1 MEFTRKLKQQE
12 KQENWR
18 KRTSHKMWHVCWKT
32 WHDFTRQNACFWY

>member
-18 KRTSHKMWHVCWKT
+18 KRTRKKRGT
-32 WHDFTRQNACFWY
+32 FGL